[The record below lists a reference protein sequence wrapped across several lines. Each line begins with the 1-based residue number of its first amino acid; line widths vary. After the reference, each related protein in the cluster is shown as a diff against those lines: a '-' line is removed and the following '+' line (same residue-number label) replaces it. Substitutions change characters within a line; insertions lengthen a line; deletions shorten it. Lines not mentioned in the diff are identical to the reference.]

1 MKIKVSTPLGYKRLH
16 RNSKP
21 KQGDAWI
28 DNSSYWSKPVE
39 AFTAIEKGT
48 FKIYGKH
55 CFFFRPIN
63 TNLAFVGQGLKDS

>member
-21 KQGDAWI
+21 KQGDAWL
-28 DNSSYWSKPVE
+28 DSSFPQTTSSNDYCFAEPVL
-39 AFTAIEKGT
+39 ALTAIEQET
-48 FKIYGKH
+48 FRNYSKT

-63 TNLAFVGQGLKDS
+63 TNT